1 MIRRPPRSTRTDTLF
16 PYTTLFRSAA
26 RRARQGVVY
35 RRRSKGVAEAG
46 TSRRRARQYLAL
58 RRSRHLSRAEIHEL
72 LEAGDRGGAWHG
84 GGRRLLLAQRER
96 HHHLLRRRDLLRP
109 ARHLW
114 HDERARTDRHD
125 LSHAA

>member
-35 RRRSKGVAEAG
+35 RRRRQGVAEAG

-84 GGRRLLLAQRER
+84 GGRRLLLAQRAR
-96 HHHLLRRRDLLRP
+96 LHHLPRRRAILRTASP
-109 ARHLW
+109 QWPAERPQTARH
-114 HDERARTDRHD
+114 EP
-125 LSHAA
+125 S